1 MTTEDQNTLA
11 ASPLGSERSSHTTQ
25 EGVTDDHRGDEQVA
39 PSGEVQ
45 TDPVD
50 GSDVDTST
58 SEGDESDTFPR
69 EYVEK
74 LRKES
79 QGLRDRLREAEAGTQ
94 TMTEELEQ
102 VRRQLHKA
110 LVDADGRLVDSD
122 ALEYSEDH
130 LSDPEALSAAVA
142 ELLAAK
148 PYLSAKRFT
157 GTVHQGA
164 EPVAAPVSMT
174 ALLRG
179 GRG

>member
-1 MTTEDQNTLA
+1 MTDEQN
-11 ASPLGSERSSHTTQ
+11 TTQ

-39 PSGEVQ
+39 SSGDHQ
-45 TDPVD
+45 TDPKS
-50 GSDVDTST
+50 G
-58 SEGDESDTFPR
+58 SEGVTEPSEGMSEDMFPR

-110 LVDADGRLVDSD
+110 LVNADGRLVDAD
-122 ALEYSEDH
+122 ALEYNEDH
-130 LSDPEALSAAVA
+130 LSDPEAMAAAVG
-142 ELLAAK
+142 ELLASK
-148 PYLSAKRFT
+148 PYLSAKRFQ
-157 GTVHQGA
+157 GTVRQGA
-164 EPVAAPVSMT
+164 EPVAAPVSLT

-179 GRG
+179 QR